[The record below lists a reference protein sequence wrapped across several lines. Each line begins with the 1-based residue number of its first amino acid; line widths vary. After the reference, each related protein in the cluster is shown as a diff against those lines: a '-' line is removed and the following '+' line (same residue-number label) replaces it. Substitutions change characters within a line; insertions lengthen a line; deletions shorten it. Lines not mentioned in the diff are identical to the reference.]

1 MFADISKAIL
11 QNLKNSK
18 DPKSL
23 FHLKAI
29 RAAYFMSENFTVK
42 LHGLYINSH
51 SFFLEKCYLP
61 SLVDAKLH
69 YFHSEQI
76 LALFSTVNELFNAL
90 CKFNFCY

>member
-29 RAAYFMSENFTVK
+29 RAAYFMPENFTVK
-42 LHGLYINSH
+42 LHGNSH
-51 SFFLEKCYLP
+51 SCFLEKCYLP
-61 SLVDAKLH
+61 SLVDAKLY

-90 CKFNFCY
+90 CKFHFCY

>member
-42 LHGLYINSH
+42 VHGLYINSH
-51 SFFLEKCYLP
+51 SCFLESYLP
-61 SLVDAKLH
+61 SLVDAILH

-76 LALFSTVNELFNAL
+76 VALFSTVDELFNAL
-90 CKFNFCY
+90 CKFHFCY